1 MLAIFSVFVQQ
12 ILLTGGLK
20 VSALPGNL
28 YRALYPEGTHI
39 RTPLRA
45 TAADVTA
52 AEKMLKEPG
61 VPIDALIEPAKAL
74 PGNLIVDDASNPKY
88 ASLQGLIRKLFIP
101 ATSGYCQGYRVLP
114 FLWEAGGIRF
124 PVAFALRHSGR
135 PSLQELALQGFS
147 LLRSQAGLKPQ
158 AVPADSGYGSQ
169 EIVKRLTDCGWPFIS
184 RFKKN
189 QHLSGQWI
197 GHLIPRGY
205 GEVTG
210 TLENHAE
217 VKVIRRQ
224 KHFLQCN
231 RMTWEAG
238 KIRDL
243 YAKRRHIEEVF
254 RILKSCLD
262 LSGCQQHS
270 IQRQV
275 LYVLLCRVALAW
287 LELYPGMSPYEAG
300 RAVISGKIVP
310 EILLKQQLFAA

>member
-1 MLAIFSVFVQQ
+1 MLAIFSVFVHQ

-28 YRALYPEGTHI
+28 YRAL
-39 RTPLRA
+39 L
-45 TAADVTA
+45 TA
-52 AEKMLKEPG
+52 AERILKEPG
-61 VPIDALIEPAKAL
+61 VLIEPLIELAKAL
-74 PGNLIVDDASNPKY
+74 PGNLIVDDTSSPKY

-101 ATSGYCQGYRVLP
+101 STSGYCQGYRVLL

-124 PVAFALRHSGR
+124 PVAFALWHSGS

-147 LLRSQAGLKPQ
+147 LLRNQASLKPQ
-158 AVPADSGYGSQ
+158 AVLADSGYGSQ
-169 EIVKRLTDCGWPFIS
+169 EIVKRLTDYGWPFIS

-189 QHLSGQWI
+189 QNLSGQWI

-210 TLENHAE
+210 TLENHTN

-224 KHFLQCN
+224 RHFLQCN
-231 RMTWEAG
+231 RMTWNAR

-243 YAKRRHIEEVF
+243 YAKRWHIEEVF

-275 LYVLLCRVALAW
+275 LYVLLCCVALAC
-287 LELYPGMSPYEAG
+287 LELYPGMSPYEAR
-300 RAVISGKIVP
+300 RAVISGKIDP
-310 EILLKQQLFAA
+310 ETLLTPQLFAA